1 MNWTLVWL
9 WLHWIKLVFIVRQIF
24 TRFLRSFNLPVG
36 TSKLHVIRSGSCYD
50 VVQMAWWIISMLVRL
65 RCHVSMATT
74 PHQSLPL
81 LCVVL
86 VVCISV
92 VSRTRIIILQYS
104 SVRGNAVFGRYYAVF
119 QARTPF
125 WKLRRVPWTQFYCG
139 QYSRFE
145 ARFSHF
151 QCYNPFC
158 VYERFINSNL
168 IADAQFQTPCA
179 AVWHARCR
187 HCHHTTGCNAHRP
200 WCDSE
205 SGATKRVIHNIFI
218 YMH

>member
-1 MNWTLVWL
+1 MSLQLAFASTMRSWELTFLCDSATVAFWKDDALCIL
-9 WLHWIKLVFIVRQIF
+9 W
-24 TRFLRSFNLPVG
+24 RF
-36 TSKLHVIRSGSCYD
+36 
-50 VVQMAWWIISMLVRL
+50 
-65 RCHVSMATT
+65 
-74 PHQSLPL
+74 
-81 LCVVL
+81 
-86 VVCISV
+86 
-92 VSRTRIIILQYS
+92 

-151 QCYNPFC
+151 QCCNPFC

-187 HCHHTTGCNAHRP
+187 HCHHTTGCNAHRL
-200 WCDSE
+200 WCDSD